1 MKILFRKQKNMFY
14 NVSNLLE
21 NKVFFLFS
29 LPLFKNIKDEI
40 ITLISVSIEY
50 VIRII
55 TINKKFNRDCLNG
68 HRLIL

>member
-40 ITLISVSIEY
+40 ITNLHVKS
-50 VIRII
+50 
-55 TINKKFNRDCLNG
+55 TLC
-68 HRLIL
+68 